1 MLNTT
6 MRPPF
11 DLAKF
16 RSSLSPGTAIGLTV
30 DPEQGT
36 LPHKVDQPNLSEDA
50 YGQQRF
56 CQELQERR
64 DWIAE
69 NCSHSNWVGPI
80 RDNQLRLIG
89 RRFFFADPAE
99 AFCFKLRFG

>member
-1 MLNTT
+1 MK
-6 MRPPF
+6 PPF

-16 RSSLSPGTAIGLTV
+16 RSSLPPGVAIGPTI
-30 DPEQGT
+30 DPEQGI
-36 LPHKVDQPNLSEDA
+36 LMPHKVDQPTLSEDA

-64 DWIAE
+64 NWIAE
-69 NCSHSNWVGPI
+69 NCSHPNWVDPI

-89 RRFFFADPAE
+89 RRFFFADPGE
-99 AFCFKLRFG
+99 AFHLKLRFG